1 MNGKDVYNIA
11 VRLNSL
17 TVFRKLLEK
26 APLSQLLALLESG
39 GDMLGKAGLYADLVY
54 SLSGD
59 GFDFSKALC
68 RAVFEDENE
77 YVKREASGRPV
88 PDAMKRNAEKDLGL
102 LSYLC
107 KEAQNICKAAVADGY
122 DAPEFCSESVDLVK
136 EYEKRVKNVRK
147 CGYGLFS
154 SASMFRVDGGRIVPV
169 GSADS
174 VTEDRLFGYEDE
186 RKQLCGNIEALLDGI
201 PASNMLL
208 YGDAGTGKSSAVKA
222 CVNKYAKRGLRLIEL
237 RKDQLLTLPS
247 VVERL
252 RDDPL
257 KFIIFIDDLSFTKND
272 DSFGMLKAA
281 LEGSA
286 SAATEN
292 AVICATSNRRHIVKE
307 SFSDREG
314 DDVHIN
320 DTVQE
325 LMSLSDRFGL
335 QIYFKKPDKALYLHI
350 VRCLCGIYGLDV
362 DENTDTKAEAFAL
375 GKGGR
380 SPRTAEQFVKTE
392 VIKRGTK

>member
-17 TVFRKLLEK
+17 TVFRKLLGK

-39 GDMLGKAGLYADLVY
+39 GDTLEKAGLYADLVY

-59 GFDFSKALC
+59 GFAFSKALC

-88 PDAMKRNAEKDLGL
+88 PDAMKCNAEKDLGL

-107 KEAQNICKAAVADGY
+107 KEAQNVCKAAVADGY

-222 CVNKYAKRGLRLIEL
+222 CVNTYAKRGLRLIEL

-320 DTVQE
+320 DTV
-325 LMSLSDRFGL
+325 
-335 QIYFKKPDKALYLHI
+335 
-350 VRCLCGIYGLDV
+350 
-362 DENTDTKAEAFAL
+362 
-375 GKGGR
+375 
-380 SPRTAEQFVKTE
+380 
-392 VIKRGTK
+392 